1 MFSLDGLQNA
11 LPVPT
16 LSERVGD
23 LGMRNAYHELRI
35 HGITP
40 GIKLPPAFLVPFLLF
55 YACLS
60 VMSFESKLTA

>member
-23 LGMRNAYHELRI
+23 LGMRDAYHELRT

-40 GIKLPPAFLVPFLLF
+40 GVVENLDG
-55 YACLS
+55 LS
-60 VMSFESKLTA
+60 DNGTLNH